1 MHIFSAVSD
10 FMNKTSLFWLVLK
23 TQYLTHSCNLI
34 PCIRGSEERVCA
46 CQLHASYAEF
56 REGMR
61 FQDRGL
67 QLFQIFWGVSCP
79 LKGWEGLQRATPH
92 PPPDPSLSSPPPSL
106 IPLCGLGSMG
116 AVEKTEGPVPC
127 HVCRWVGEMTLMR
140 SLQVRQVSGDGSSDV
155 LVALEPGGC
164 QDVFPPA
171 LLGQTDAER
180 LIRGGSPGGEMMERS
195 AWLQTSSW
203 GGHSSIC
210 WGVALPAVM
219 SSLQG
224 TPKLGT
230 GRVCCLLL
238 FYL

>member
-1 MHIFSAVSD
+1 
-10 FMNKTSLFWLVLK
+10 
-23 TQYLTHSCNLI
+23 
-34 PCIRGSEERVCA
+34 
-46 CQLHASYAEF
+46 
-56 REGMR
+56 
-61 FQDRGL
+61 
-67 QLFQIFWGVSCP
+67 
-79 LKGWEGLQRATPH
+79 
-92 PPPDPSLSSPPPSL
+92 
-106 IPLCGLGSMG
+106 
-116 AVEKTEGPVPC
+116 
-127 HVCRWVGEMTLMR
+127 MR